1 MILNRNAGLLLL
13 VFLAAGATT
22 QIRAQVKP
30 GNGETS
36 RDRVVEATALP
47 DAPLPRTP
55 ARALPGRPAHDEY
68 ADLSHPLS
76 AGGKFKRAIIESIW
90 PGAAGAA
97 IGAGIGMATD
107 ASLERGYGMGGIGF
121 ARRFAANLGENATDL
136 VVGDFV
142 LASIGH
148 QDPRYHPSPRKGF
161 GRRLGWAISR
171 VFVTQSDS
179 GSRQFN
185 YSHLIGIASGAAVA
199 NAWHR
204 DRDRGG
210 KETGERFGFDLI
222 SSIAANLGREFWDFR
237 KAPRQ

>member
-1 MILNRNAGLLLL
+1 MRNAGLWLLAI
-13 VFLAAGATT
+13 LAAGATT
-22 QIRAQVKP
+22 RIRAQVKP
-30 GNGETS
+30 VNGEES
-36 RDRVVEATALP
+36 RGRAAAMAALP

-55 ARALPGRPAHDEY
+55 AQAPPAAVGHDAY
-68 ADLSHPLS
+68 AELSHPLS
-76 AGGKFKRAIIESIW
+76 PGGKFKRAMIESIW

-107 ASLERGYGMGGIGF
+107 AELEKGYGMGGIGF
-121 ARRFAANLGENATDL
+121 ARRFAANLGQNATDL
-136 VVGDFV
+136 FVGDFV
-142 LASIGH
+142 VASIGH

-179 GSRQFN
+179 GNRQFN
-185 YSHLIGIASGAAVA
+185 YSHLIGIASGAAIA

-210 KETGERFGFDLI
+210 KETGERFGFDLLA
-222 SSIAANLGREFWDFR
+222 SLGANIGREFWDFR
-237 KAPRQ
+237 HAPRQ